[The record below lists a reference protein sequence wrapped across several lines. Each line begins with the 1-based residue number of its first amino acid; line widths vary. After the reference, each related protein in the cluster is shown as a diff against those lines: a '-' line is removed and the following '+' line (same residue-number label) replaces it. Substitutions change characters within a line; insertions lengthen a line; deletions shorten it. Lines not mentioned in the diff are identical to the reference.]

1 MALVYC
7 RQCGHQLSD
16 QATVCP
22 HCTYQALPSDA
33 RSTRS
38 KGAWYIGH
46 RLDQVP
52 GWLLGIGVVMLLFVN
67 AGTLAYLVFAR
78 FDEPTREVSQT
89 SQMVHDR
96 DGRLRVLLPPGWQA
110 VPTSVPEAVLYAVDE
125 EDQLVFFVYAEEKS
139 ALAALDSD
147 YHQLDGYSGLLRQ
160 LLMNG
165 MTGTRQGTPT
175 RTTIG
180 GFSAI
185 QCLVSGELK
194 GDALTFLVTVVETPK
209 TFYQLRAVA
218 AANQFEIFGPELVNL
233 TASLQIIEPSTP

>member
-7 RQCGHQLSD
+7 RQCGHQLSEK
-16 QATVCP
+16 ATVCP

-38 KGAWYIGH
+38 KGSWYIEP
-46 RLDQVP
+46 RLDRIP
-52 GWLLGIGVVMLLFVN
+52 GWLLGIGVVMLLFLN
-67 AGTLAYLVFAR
+67 GGALAYLVFAR

-89 SQMVHDR
+89 SQMAHDR

-110 VPTSVPEAVLYAVDE
+110 ASPPVPEALLYAVDE
-125 EDQLVFFVYAEEKS
+125 TDQLLFFVYAEEKS
-139 ALAALDSD
+139 ALAALDSN

-165 MTGTRQGTPT
+165 MTGARQGTPT

-180 GFSAI
+180 GFPAI

-194 GDALTFLVTVVETPK
+194 GDAGTFLVTVVETPK

-218 AANQFEIFGPELVNL
+218 AANQFETFRPELVNL
-233 TASLQIIEPSTP
+233 TASLQITEPSTP